1 MKAPTTK
8 QILALTDLPPGVRE
22 SLTVLSGGD
31 RKMRA
36 QEIKGKYESAMLNT
50 DKVAAEMA
58 TKYVRGQVKHYNK
71 IIAIL
76 DRIIE
81 A

>member
-1 MKAPTTK
+1 MTAPTTK
-8 QILALTDLPPGVRE
+8 QILGLTDLPPGVRE
-22 SLTVLSGGD
+22 ALTVLSGGD

-50 DKVAAEMA
+50 DKVAAKIA
-58 TKYVRGQVKHYNK
+58 LNYVGGQLKHYRK

-76 DRIIE
+76 DSIIE